1 MMHQHHD
8 TNTIPQTPPPSLGSP
23 GSGLPSNS
31 CALGL
36 LPVTLDTPMNRK
48 FMPDADMSVMLMMNR
63 KFKPDAELS
72 VMLPVMLNRKLMLD
86 KGMSVMMMMIVSRKF
101 CWMQTSVCILQHRTQ
116 LQRQRNAFA

>member
-48 FMPDADMSVMLMMNR
+48 FMPDADMSVMMMMMMNR
-63 KFKPDAELS
+63 KFVQDKDMSVRMMMMNRKFMLDANIR
-72 VMLPVMLNRKLMLD
+72 MMMMNRKLRA
-86 KGMSVMMMMIVSRKF
+86 VIMMMMKRKLLPDATY
-101 CWMQTSVCILQHRTQ
+101 Q
-116 LQRQRNAFA
+116 